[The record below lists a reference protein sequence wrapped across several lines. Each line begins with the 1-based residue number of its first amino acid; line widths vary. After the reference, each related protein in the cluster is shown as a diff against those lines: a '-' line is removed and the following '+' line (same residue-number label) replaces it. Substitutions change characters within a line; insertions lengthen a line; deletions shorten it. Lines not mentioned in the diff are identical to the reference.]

1 VGLVLDVEHRAFG
14 VPHAREEQLGVAT
27 DELRTAGDVRIDPL
41 EAAVIEGDDVDL
53 GGQVARL

>member
-14 VPHAREEQLGVAT
+14 DPHAREEQLGVAT